1 MFQDQIPIIISQA
14 MVLVGGF
21 VGNISMILP
30 VQYGF
35 NLITSIHHQL
45 SPLNLTW
52 RSSFFPKNLI
62 AGFYCI
68 MRFGGFGSLE
78 NYQTSWKTWK
88 SQVLSQNVHH
98 FEIQKSVSPHQ
109 RESPQKS
116 SNLRQRWKFLVF
128 GIEAQRIHPT
138 YTASNESNKSS
149 IRPTFKM
156 NPSISLDIQTPAGK
170 LVGPPKIYHP
180 NTKPQ
185 EVWLDV

>member
-14 MVLVGGF
+14 MVLAGGF
-21 VGNISMILP
+21 VGKISMILP
-30 VQYGF
+30 FQLCTLIYRRGF
-35 NLITSIHHQL
+35 IWFQSNHKH
-45 SPLNLTW
+45 SPSTIAIESHLAVH
-52 RSSFFPKNLI
+52 FFPKNLI
-62 AGFYCI
+62 PGFYCV

-78 NYQTSWKTWK
+78 NYQTSWKSWK

-109 RESPQKS
+109 RGSPQKS

-128 GIEAQRIHPT
+128 AAQRIHPR
-138 YTASNESNKSS
+138 YKAHIQNESVN
-149 IRPTFKM
+149 
-156 NPSISLDIQTPAGK
+156 NPRHPNTCWEASWTPQ
-170 LVGPPKIYHP
+170 IYHP